1 MDSLNFAPG
10 VRFFEDEH
18 KYFLKDKELSGI
30 TGIIGKKIGLKMPS
44 EFVGE
49 HRDEGLHVHHAIQR
63 WIETYGQVTGSV
75 HPGVIWLTETIG
87 DSCAH
92 APVRFYPEVLVS
104 DGMCYASSVDIVVET
119 EVGDLEI
126 YDIKKGVFKRDY
138 VSWQLGIYKYLIE
151 KYGKRAVSKCTCA
164 CMKDREYYPI
174 FPKTIEEVED
184 LLYGKNRKAQERS

>member
-1 MDSLNFAPG
+1 MNKLNFAPD

-18 KYFLKDKELSGI
+18 KYFLKGKELSGV
-30 TGIIGKKIGLKMPS
+30 TGVIGKKLGMKMPS

-49 HRDEGLHVHHAIQR
+49 HRDEGLHVHHAIQF
-63 WIETYGQVTGSV
+63 WIEHEGRLNNSL
-75 HPGVIWLTETIG
+75 HPGVLWLTKTIG
-87 DSCAH
+87 DSCTH
-92 APVRFYPEVLVS
+92 APVAFHSEVLVS
-104 DGMCYASSVDIVVET
+104 DGMRYASSVDIVVET

-151 KYGKRAVSKCTCA
+151 KYGKRTVSKCTCA

-174 FPKTIEEVED
+174 FPKSAEEVEV
-184 LLYGKNRKAQERS
+184 LLYGAVQ